1 MIVSRRRPTS
11 GIRADVGRSSLHTRN
26 KDFRYFSQ
34 VISMTAASFAHFP
47 WCMSA
52 IERKPI
58 VVHDVSSPP
67 HHNQI
72 LSGGY
77 FFRQEVVVR

>member
-1 MIVSRRRPTS
+1 
-11 GIRADVGRSSLHTRN
+11 
-26 KDFRYFSQ
+26 
-34 VISMTAASFAHFP
+34 MTAASFAHFP